1 MMQKHMYMIGSLVL
15 STSMTI
21 VGTVAQA
28 KPPGISNSAP
38 FKGGAWGLGDA
49 HTSVGTAAAVALCN
63 KQHKMSKAGCAQQGL
78 R

>member
-15 STSMTI
+15 SASMTI

-38 FKGGAWGLGDA
+38 FKGGAWGLMRI
-49 HTSVGTAAAVALCN
+49 
-63 KQHKMSKAGCAQQGL
+63 QM
-78 R
+78 